1 MGQIA
6 ERIRTIAGLRPSAV
20 GNSKR
25 AGWVRPVQGGP
36 LLFIRICREHC
47 VIYEVAGKGRNLQ
60 CRHRIQVLNSDT
72 AGGRRLPSATD
83 IRNALKQSGIKTRN
97 VVWILPEA
105 SVQHSVFALPRSSES
120 EEYAAAELAADERF
134 GDSISDLQMMVH
146 RVPAESA
153 EQSRYNAHVMSG
165 EMLAE
170 IHEVS
175 EALKWNC
182 RGIFPPDVDCL
193 HHVEDQPNPDLL
205 TCVVSLQHSKVTIT
219 IFLGCNLIATQSRG
233 GTTYDPE
240 SGRHPFIA
248 GEIRRAIF
256 ATRKYA
262 GASHKIHF
270 VVVGESALSD
280 ELRQVME
287 RDFRGSVDFA
297 APLQCPFPATPETS
311 SLTEDKSAAEGQ
323 WLHAACHGVRC
334 KFSPNLNFAG
344 KYRSGRGLSMRAKVT
359 LTALLICLLVIMTSV
374 FSNKDDNSHLV
385 HQLNAIQSEQREL
398 DDRLSEMGTSG
409 DTAERWQQW
418 YDSNT
423 SSVLLLSDITR
434 IFSIDQSIRV
444 EQIDWSVDS
453 QPGPFRT
460 VMVTGTAKQTDDVF
474 ALNTD
479 VKDISNLE
487 LVDCRFESLRD
498 KEKYHV
504 RFTLYLKWQ
513 PGEPQPDPD
522 PEQQDVFALQ
532 NPNEA
537 DPNTSPTVTHVPK
550 APES

>member
-1 MGQIA
+1 MGKIA
-6 ERIRTIAGLRPSAV
+6 ERIRTIAGLRPSAA

-25 AGWVRPVQGGP
+25 TGWIRPVQGGP
-36 LLFIRICREHC
+36 LLFIRICRECC

-60 CRHRIQVLNSDT
+60 CRQRIQVPNSD
-72 AGGRRLPSATD
+72 AAVGRRLPSATD

-97 VVWILPEA
+97 VVWLLPEA
-105 SVQHSVFALPRSSES
+105 SVRHSVFALPRSSES

-134 GDSISDLQMMVH
+134 GDSISDLQMMIH

-153 EQSRYNAHVMSG
+153 EQSLYNAHVMSG

-182 RGIFPPDVDCL
+182 RGIFPPCVDCL
-193 HHVEDQPNPDLL
+193 LHVEDQPDPDDL
-205 TCVVSLQHSKVTIT
+205 TCVVSLQNGKVSIT
-219 IFLGCNLIATQSRG
+219 VFLGRNLIAAHSRAA
-233 GTTYDPE
+233 TTHDPD
-240 SGRHPFIA
+240 SGPNPFVA
-248 GEIRRAIF
+248 GEIRRAIL

-262 GASHKIHF
+262 GQTHKLRF
-270 VVVGESALSD
+270 VVVGSSTLPD
-280 ELRQVME
+280 ELCQVME
-287 RDFRGSVDFA
+287 RDFQGSVDFA
-297 APLQCPFPATPETS
+297 APLQCPIQATPDNLS
-311 SLTEDKSAAEGQ
+311 STEDAGAAEEQ
-323 WLHAACHGVRC
+323 WLHAVCRGVRC
-334 KFSPNLNFAG
+334 KSGPNLNFAQT
-344 KYRSGRGLSMRAKVT
+344 YRSGRGLSKRGKVT
-359 LTALLICLLVIMTSV
+359 LTTLLICLLVIMTSV
-374 FSNKDDNSHLV
+374 FRRKDDNSYLV

-434 IFSIDQSIRV
+434 IFSTGRSIRV
-444 EQIDWSVDS
+444 EQIDWSGDAK
-453 QPGPFRT
+453 PGPFRT

-479 VKDISNLE
+479 IKDISNLE
-487 LVDCRFESLRD
+487 LEDCRFESLRD

-513 PGEPQPDPD
+513 PGEPQPEP
-522 PEQQDVFALQ
+522 QDVFALQ
-532 NPNEA
+532 TPNEA
-537 DPNTSPTVTHVPK
+537 DLNTSPAVTQTPK